1 MILQRKGLNKCQRK
15 VLISLLKGIPVA
27 QFIKIGELIIQKGF
41 FSDYKILLIKY
52 DKERKIYIRMK

>member
-1 MILQRKGLNKCQRK
+1 